1 MSAIAVTRS
10 ARCRCARRAVASAG
24 NNSHPDRF
32 ERGYTVT
39 TEVKPKGDGDF
50 IAGAVC
56 MFLLLAF
63 FGWLF
68 G

>member
-1 MSAIAVTRS
+1 MRD
-10 ARCRCARRAVASAG
+10 
-24 NNSHPDRF
+24 PF

-39 TEVKPKGDGDF
+39 TDIKPKNRDGDF

-56 MFLLLAF
+56 MFLFLAF
-63 FGWLF
+63 LAWLF